1 LYRRG
6 DEEVEVIPLVVGSAV
21 SLGLGLFAWTAYAT
35 RRATAPYPP
44 AGRFVTVDGTRLHYL
59 ERGGG
64 QPVVF
69 LHGGMLDAHDFL
81 PAIETVA
88 DAGMRGIAFDRPG
101 YGHSQRPAEPVTPVE
116 QARLI
121 AAALRELDV
130 DRPILVAHSYSGV
143 IALAYAL
150 HHPDRL
156 AGLVLVSAATY
167 GGEAYDGHDD
177 PISRLATLPVL
188 GTLLRHTVLTPL
200 GALAVPRMVAATFSP
215 DPVPD
220 GYLARATAL
229 WPRPAQFLANRR
241 DVLAFSPSAQAL
253 SPRYREVTVPTVI
266 VYGERD
272 PFRVPEHARRLVRE
286 IPDAQLLV
294 IPDAG
299 HMLPQVRPA
308 VVLDAIR
315 RLPRRPAGA
324 SATARPRTPR
334 R

>member
-1 LYRRG
+1 M
-6 DEEVEVIPLVVGSAV
+6 VPLVVGGSV
-21 SLGLGLFAWTAYAT
+21 SLGLGLYAWTAYAT
-35 RRATAPYPP
+35 RRATTAYPP
-44 AGRFVTVDGTRLHYL
+44 DGRFVTVAGTRLHYL
-59 ERGGG
+59 ERGEG

-69 LHGGMLDAHDFL
+69 LHGGLLDAHDFL
-81 PAIETVA
+81 PALEAVA
-88 DAGMRGIAFDRPG
+88 DAGMHGIAFDRPG

-150 HHPDRL
+150 HYPDRL
-156 AGLVLVSAATY
+156 AGLVLISAAAY
-167 GGEAYDGHDD
+167 GGAAYDGHDD
-177 PISRLATLPVL
+177 PTSRLATLPVL
-188 GTLLRHTVLTPL
+188 GTLLRHTILRPL
-200 GALAVPRMVAATFSP
+200 GARAVPRMVAATFAP
-215 DPVPD
+215 DPVPE

-241 DVLAFSPSAQAL
+241 DVLAFSPTAQAL
-253 SPRYREVTVPTVI
+253 SPRYPEISVPTVI

-272 PFRVPEHARRLVRE
+272 PFRVPEHAKRLARQM
-286 IPDAQLLV
+286 PHARLSV
-294 IPDAG
+294 IPGAG

-315 RLPRRPAGA
+315 QLPGARAA
-324 SATARPRTPR
+324 SAR
-334 R
+334 